1 MGPGGHVTVEYTV
14 GDAMS
19 FTEFIMALRSVLA
32 DHQDCEDV
40 LDRNK
45 LLNLSSTREHP
56 LLPKQ
61 RNAEEPRRWLH
72 VKLQVEG
79 DNNTLRTTLLMR
91 DDNLYVLG
99 FINHQ
104 GVCFE
109 LQDDTNKSEGILGNV
124 YSNVRALEW
133 TVKYASILGVSN
145 TDEVAHKLTEAAEGL
160 GRKFIENAVRV
171 LSRYPTHHAGI
182 TLTDREA
189 LAGLIIMVC
198 ESARINPLLDSVA
211 RGWSYKTGFNK
222 QLMERY
228 AWNGNYAKKSGV
240 LLKWKAEGYNE
251 PRNKPHPIDELGAIY
266 LVLNSRA
273 MCSPSQNKAA
283 VGARPDTSSGGRSGG
298 RNGNGNGNGNGGRG
312 GQNNGT
318 GSRRGGRRN
327 NGNTVRGRGTSGR
340 GSNDSGR
347 DYRHKKAS
355 NPGSCGSS
363 ASKSEDAIASSGVK
377 VDDSQGYDQTG
388 EEDSDQNKEDPNDQD
403 GKTDDDAQGHGRPR
417 VELLAMRADIKVVG
431 TKIIVFDGR
440 RGQII
445 YRKEEQGQEVIHMH
459 LFQYI

>member
-1 MGPGGHVTVEYTV
+1 MTVEYTV

-145 TDEVAHKLTEAAEGL
+145 TDEVAHKLAEAAEGL

-298 RNGNGNGNGNGGRG
+298 RNGNGNGNGGRG

-340 GSNDSGR
+340 GSNDSGS